1 MKSRLPVVGV
11 AVILAVLVGALAWTL
26 SAPIA
31 ATITATVIGGI
42 VGAILGQALMW
53 SRASVGRSARIEH
66 ALQHRLEGM
75 RSIADKRHEILTRA
89 IRETR
94 DRAANAEREAQ
105 RAAGVLPQM
114 RESAKHTE
122 QTLRD
127 MRISI
132 NDKVDDQV
140 VLLEDYMQLMR
151 LVPMP
156 LPMPRPG
163 TWAASED
170 LLLWLA
176 GYVVEHR
183 PSLVVD
189 LGSGQSSVWMAGAM
203 RVAGYDGR
211 VIGVDHDAH
220 FAEATRVLA
229 QRQGVDTW
237 LSVIHAPLVTEDIG
251 GRRVTWYDQGAL
263 ADLTGIDLL
272 CIDGPPGQGVA
283 QARWP
288 ALLALRDR
296 LSVGATVVLDD
307 MIRRDEQEIADD
319 WLCRYPEFTVER
331 FAFEK
336 GAAVLSLPPA

>member
-11 AVILAVLVGALAWTL
+11 AVILAVLVAVLAWTL
-26 SAPIA
+26 SAPMA
-31 ATITATVIGGI
+31 ATIVAAVIGGV

-66 ALQHRLEGM
+66 SMQHRLDGM
-75 RSIADKRHEILTRA
+75 RSISEKRHEIVVKA
-89 IRETR
+89 MRETR
-94 DRAANAEREAQ
+94 ERAANAEREAQ
-105 RAAGVLPQM
+105 RAASVLPEV
-114 RESAKHTE
+114 RESARHTE

-127 MRISI
+127 VGISM

-176 GYVVEHR
+176 GYVLEHR
-183 PSLVVD
+183 PALVVD

-229 QRQGVDTW
+229 QRQGVDGW
-237 LSVIHAPLVTEDIG
+237 LSVLYAPLGEQDIG
-251 GRRVTWYDQGAL
+251 GRRVPWYDQGAL
-263 ADLTGIDLL
+263 AGLTDIDLL

-283 QARWP
+283 QARWAALP
-288 ALLALRDR
+288 ALRER
-296 LSVGATVVLDD
+296 LSIGATVVLDD

-319 WLCRYPEFTVER
+319 WLSRYPEFTVER

-336 GAAVLSLPPA
+336 GAAVLRLPPS